1 MAPGAP
7 RAASTQRSSDSGV
20 RIRAPLLGVATR
32 GQRAAE
38 PHGQGEGHKRRCAG
52 VTVGMSSGQC
62 TSQSGPYEPITP
74 ANVAMHVP
82 TVCLINLSASP
93 IPASSSAL
101 SAAACAGGMVWL
113 WRRTL
118 FFRMRPA
125 AMRIATG
132 RSVSRMKT
140 CATVWLNSGTVCS
153 WSSCAFTA
161 ACTAESGTCACS
173 SMVTTCPT
181 AVASGCHAILSPAAA
196 AAPDTRSTRVS
207 APAGLS
213 RRLSGP
219 LLTVSRPYSA
229 SAHPPGR
236 RDPARA
242 WARPPQLGRPF
253 HGASGGHR
261 HLCERTTVSIVRH
274 VVRAVESILPLPK

>member
-1 MAPGAP
+1 
-7 RAASTQRSSDSGV
+7 
-20 RIRAPLLGVATR
+20 
-32 GQRAAE
+32 
-38 PHGQGEGHKRRCAG
+38 
-52 VTVGMSSGQC
+52 
-62 TSQSGPYEPITP
+62 
-74 ANVAMHVP
+74 MHVP

-261 HLCERTTVSIVRH
+261 HLCERTTVIRVDRSARRSGSRINIAPTQVASRQGHFLYNERGGQLHFDRLDQVPRLREELRAAVLCALPSGAQRHRYLARGHAGAASVRDVAIVGG
-274 VVRAVESILPLPK
+274 V

>member
-1 MAPGAP
+1 
-7 RAASTQRSSDSGV
+7 
-20 RIRAPLLGVATR
+20 
-32 GQRAAE
+32 
-38 PHGQGEGHKRRCAG
+38 
-52 VTVGMSSGQC
+52 MSSGQC

-261 HLCERTTVSIVRH
+261 HLSCRSFGTSFGQSNQYCPYPSSLSPGALFIQ
-274 VVRAVESILPLPK
+274 